1 MQYAQYTNSQIK
13 ALIDEYIHSKR
24 DREILYMRFVDGV
37 TLEGIGAAFGLD
49 TKTVWRIIH
58 KNEKELFSH
67 IPG

>member
-1 MQYAQYTNSQIK
+1 MQYTNTQIK
-13 ALIDEYIHSKR
+13 ILIDEYIHSKR
-24 DREILYMRFVDGV
+24 DREIMYLRLVDGI
-37 TLEGIGAAFGLD
+37 TLEGIASQFQLD

>member
-1 MQYAQYTNSQIK
+1 MQYTNTQIK
-13 ALIDEYIHSKR
+13 ILIDEHIHSKR
-24 DREILYMRFVDGV
+24 DREILYLRLVDGI
-37 TLEGIGAAFGLD
+37 TLEGIASQFQLD